1 MKVNYNMT
9 INLPEGVDIYGSE
22 QDTFLS
28 YPRDPVVIAVML
40 VEFGEI
46 VAELEQ
52 QYVHA
57 C

>member
-9 INLPEGVDIYGSE
+9 ISLPEGVDIDGSE